1 MATKI
6 DRKAFRFFLNNA
18 GYSNPPGRV
27 ACAAA
32 LAKAEKKARD
42 LNLSFYWEADND
54 ADLGDH
60 EYWCAMAKHGKN
72 CSHSAEG
79 VSLMVN
85 GSVLE
90 SLWGIID
97 ATADY
102 RRVVE
107 AELALEALA

>member
-1 MATKI
+1 MAKI

-18 GYSNPPGRV
+18 GYATPPGRV

-32 LAKAEKKARD
+32 LAKAEKKARE
-42 LNLSFYWEADND
+42 LNFQFLWEPDYD

-60 EYWCAMAKHGKN
+60 AYWCAMAKHGKD
-72 CSHSAEG
+72 CSHNAEG

-85 GSVLE
+85 GETLQ

-97 ATADY
+97 ADESY